1 MAKVSI
7 KSEKITLLRGIL
19 HVREH
24 FPGFVGP
31 VIDKVL
37 GLWCTSYRTIEL
49 IRVMPFGEV
58 NHKINIA
65 ILKILLIKELFIC
78 SFARLFEFTG
88 GLYFLRS
95 VQFTFSL

>member
-65 ILKILLIKELFIC
+65 ILKMLIKELFIF
-78 SFARLFEFTG
+78 SFARLFEFMV

-95 VQFTFSL
+95 VQFTFLL

>member
-19 HVREH
+19 HVIEH

-65 ILKILLIKELFIC
+65 ILKMLLAKVLLFFRFC
-78 SFARLFEFTG
+78 K
-88 GLYFLRS
+88 
-95 VQFTFSL
+95 VV